1 MINSMIK
8 HVDVKNNVKVY
19 LDSQAS
25 SDAIGI
31 LVELSDLSDHVRA
44 AVLESGNSSLE
55 YFVANEGSCI
65 AEDLVVITIFKF
77 KVVESSV
84 SHAKCR
90 LLEFCSNNL
99 ARGQK
104 IIVAKLSTDN
114 KLRSLGR
121 PKVVR
126 SSMAPAY
133 GLVCVCLVAIGSWK
147 KVWKVRS

>member
-1 MINSMIK
+1 MIK
-8 HVDVKNNVKVY
+8 HIDVKNNVKVY

-90 LLEFCSNNL
+90 LLGFCSNNL

-104 IIVAKLSTDN
+104 IIVANPFLCYQRPDVLSVRD
-114 KLRSLGR
+114 SA
-121 PKVVR
+121 VR
-126 SSMAPAY
+126 SDM
-133 GLVCVCLVAIGSWK
+133 LKQLAIH
-147 KVWKVRS
+147 VWRITLTAIPR